1 MDISRARDLWEA
13 LEPIHAS
20 VYFTP
25 EPKAE
30 YETLGLEPI
39 SQYFASRSAPMGAV
53 THQVVAATFYNFSP
67 GLVRRAMR
75 DAWTTASPAEV
86 VKARLTGVAALLERF
101 HTVQSFE
108 TAEATALA
116 GAACDVLTPEGRAL
130 YAGHADQPVPDH
142 SMVALWHYLTL
153 LREHRGDGHAI
164 SLAAHGFSGLDAILT
179 SDGYSK
185 LTLEQLTKMRGFRP
199 EAWEAGVAALVD
211 RGWLETKGVRT
222 QEGTNVRESVEAM
235 TDELAMAPLRH
246 IGEERVMRLVELLV
260 PINAA
265 VEAGDGLPR

>member
-13 LEPIHAS
+13 LEPVHAF

-25 EPKAE
+25 EPSAE
-30 YETLGLEPI
+30 YERLGLEPI
-39 SQYFASRSAPMGAV
+39 SQYFASRSAAMGAV

-67 GLVRRAMR
+67 GLVQRAMR

-86 VKARLTGVAALLERF
+86 VEARLAGVAASLERF
-101 HTVQSFE
+101 YAIRSFATE
-108 TAEATALA
+108 EATLLA
-116 GAACDVLTPEGRAL
+116 GAATEALTPEGRAL
-130 YAGHADQPVPDH
+130 YAGHADQPMPEH
-142 SMVALWHYLTL
+142 PMVALWHHLTL

-164 SLAAHGFSGLDAILT
+164 SLAAHGFSGLDAVLT

-185 LTLEQLTKMRGFRP
+185 LTLEQLAKMRGFRP
-199 EAWEAGVAALVD
+199 EAWEAGVAELVD
-211 RGWLETKGVRT
+211 RGWLETNGERT
-222 QEGTNVRESVEAM
+222 QEGTDVRRSVEAM

-246 IGEERVMRLVELLV
+246 IGQERVTRLIELLG

-265 VEAGDGLPR
+265 VEAGDGLP